1 MISFKNF
8 IVENK
13 PKGKDVLPDEP
24 GHQTPGYYK
33 GIKKKDKVARARH
46 FARQGKMS
54 DSDPSA
60 YKKAPGDSEGPH
72 GNKKSKHT
80 LKVMKMYPSLYKD
93 KKKTN
98 ESIIGMAK
106 RAVKGIASDRKTGQA
121 LQHMHDVH
129 KNQSPGNDS
138 FNQMNRDKARHFQ
151 MALRHHNNGDI
162 QKRNQHI
169 NRGLKWDKGYPDP
182 RDVHHPNDNEHSSH
196 RNHLSSVVGMSES
209 AVYNIKYKKY
219 DYGTPESVKYMKQM
233 TPGQQVKEV
242 LDTPAKRNAYKKAN
256 QKSHYTAAQRMAK
269 NYPGTSQEYKD
280 KKFRDNELQRMKR
293 IKGFMAVTKKSGTTG
308 YEKEQTNEAA
318 NYSVSIEGLP
328 RIFMTSDS
336 PSKLKQELR
345 KIIRK
350 PDMIQSVK
358 RITDAD
364 VKKSFR
370 LKAQGKEEPEQTNE
384 GSESWKAGYSRRV
397 VKTTKPEHKEK
408 GYNWRI
414 KGKDRPEISIK
425 LYKEKPSQSEFNKQ
439 MKRVAGH
446 EFGG

>member
-8 IVENK
+8 IVDNK

-169 NRGLKWDKGYPDP
+169 NRGLKRDKGYPDP
-182 RDVHHPNDNEHSSH
+182 RDVYHPNDNEHSSH

-233 TPGQQVKEV
+233 TPGQQVNELSPKT
-242 LDTPAKRNAYKKAN
+242 LSNYAQKAAVDMG
-256 QKSHYTAAQRMAK
+256 TK
-269 NYPGTSQEYKD
+269 NYVRGFEKGQSMMGLKRKEDPKD
-280 KKFRDNELQRMKR
+280 KKKAQNRL
-293 IKGFMAVTKKSGTTG
+293 TG
-308 YEKEQTNEAA
+308 IITATDKLRRKTNEAVS
-318 NYSVSIEGLP
+318 YSVSIEGLP
-328 RIFMTSDS
+328 KIFMTADS
-336 PSKLKQELR
+336 PSKLKQKLR
-345 KIIRK
+345 KIVK
-350 PDMIQSVK
+350 NPNMIQDVQ

-370 LKAQGKEEPEQTNE
+370 LKAQGKGDPEQTNE

>member
-93 KKKTN
+93 KKKKNEDYTLDYGSP
-98 ESIIGMAK
+98 ESI
-106 RAVKGIASDRKTGQA
+106 RK
-121 LQHMHDVH
+121 M
-129 KNQSPGNDS
+129 
-138 FNQMNRDKARHFQ
+138 
-151 MALRHHNNGDI
+151 
-162 QKRNQHI
+162 
-169 NRGLKWDKGYPDP
+169 
-182 RDVHHPNDNEHSSH
+182 
-196 RNHLSSVVGMSES
+196 
-209 AVYNIKYKKY
+209 KK
-219 DYGTPESVKYMKQM
+219 M
-233 TPGQQVKEV
+233 TPGQQVNELSPKT
-242 LDTPAKRNAYKKAN
+242 LTRYT
-256 QKSHYTAAQRMAK
+256 QKAAQDLSVSSFKQGLDPYNKLQGRAK
-269 NYPGTSQEYKD
+269 SDDEKRSRKRLGGIVTATD
-280 KKFRDNELQRMKR
+280 KLRRK
-293 IKGFMAVTKKSGTTG
+293 
-308 YEKEQTNEAA
+308 TNEAA

-345 KIIRK
+345 KIVRK
-350 PDMIQSVK
+350 PDMIQDVK

>member
-33 GIKKKDKVARARH
+33 GIKKKHKVARARH

-93 KKKTN
+93 KKKDEDYTLDYGSP
-98 ESIIGMAK
+98 ESI
-106 RAVKGIASDRKTGQA
+106 RK
-121 LQHMHDVH
+121 M
-129 KNQSPGNDS
+129 
-138 FNQMNRDKARHFQ
+138 
-151 MALRHHNNGDI
+151 
-162 QKRNQHI
+162 
-169 NRGLKWDKGYPDP
+169 
-182 RDVHHPNDNEHSSH
+182 
-196 RNHLSSVVGMSES
+196 
-209 AVYNIKYKKY
+209 KK
-219 DYGTPESVKYMKQM
+219 M
-233 TPGQQVKEV
+233 TPGQQVNELSPKT
-242 LDTPAKRNAYKKAN
+242 LTRYI
-256 QKSHYTAAQRMAK
+256 QKSAQDLSLRSFKQGLDPYNKLQGRPKSDDERKSRNRLGSIVTA
-269 NYPGTSQEYKD
+269 SD
-280 KKFRDNELQRMKR
+280 KLRRLTNSVSK
-293 IKGFMAVTKKSGTTG
+293 
-308 YEKEQTNEAA
+308 TNEAA

-350 PDMIQSVK
+350 PDMIQDVK

-370 LKAQGKEEPEQTNE
+370 LKAQGKEDPEQTNE

>member
-8 IVENK
+8 IAENK

-33 GIKKKDKVARARH
+33 GIKKKHKVARARH

-93 KKKTN
+93 KKKDEDYTLDYGSP
-98 ESIIGMAK
+98 ESI
-106 RAVKGIASDRKTGQA
+106 RK
-121 LQHMHDVH
+121 M
-129 KNQSPGNDS
+129 
-138 FNQMNRDKARHFQ
+138 
-151 MALRHHNNGDI
+151 
-162 QKRNQHI
+162 
-169 NRGLKWDKGYPDP
+169 
-182 RDVHHPNDNEHSSH
+182 
-196 RNHLSSVVGMSES
+196 
-209 AVYNIKYKKY
+209 KK
-219 DYGTPESVKYMKQM
+219 M
-233 TPGQQVKEV
+233 TPGQQVNELSPKT
-242 LDTPAKRNAYKKAN
+242 LSNYAQKAAVDIG
-256 QKSHYTAAQRMAK
+256 TK
-269 NYPGTSQEYKD
+269 NYVRGFEKGQSMMGLKRKEDPKD
-280 KKFRDNELQRMKR
+280 KKKAQNRL
-293 IKGFMAVTKKSGTTG
+293 TG
-308 YEKEQTNEAA
+308 IITATDKLRRLTNSVSKTNEAA

>member
-54 DSDPSA
+54 DNDPSA

-98 ESIIGMAK
+98 
-106 RAVKGIASDRKTGQA
+106 
-121 LQHMHDVH
+121 
-129 KNQSPGNDS
+129 
-138 FNQMNRDKARHFQ
+138 
-151 MALRHHNNGDI
+151 
-162 QKRNQHI
+162 
-169 NRGLKWDKGYPDP
+169 
-182 RDVHHPNDNEHSSH
+182 
-196 RNHLSSVVGMSES
+196 ES

-256 QKSHYTAAQRMAK
+256 QRSHYTAAQRMAK